1 MLIEKGNV
9 PVVKRATGAAQGITI
24 RRLCQQR
31 LASPNKPLSLPP
43 SRTYEV
49 WIGGDRDR
57 AANDGYLWMTRLA
70 AFVNHWDHGG
80 DPRR

>member
-1 MLIEKGNV
+1 MG
-9 PVVKRATGAAQGITI
+9 QGYNH
-24 RRLCQQR
+24 RPLCQQR

-57 AANDGYLWMTRLA
+57 VANDAYLWMTRLA
-70 AFVNHWDHGG
+70 ALVNHWDHGG